1 MALPAEAV
9 GREGGLPAVVGQGLL
24 LDGILR
30 QVGVE
35 HHGVPVGRPLGIQV
49 GGFLAAAQVGDLGAV
64 LVALALAVFQSGP
77 GLEGVAGLFEGV
89 FLQGLSGAVV
99 ELLRLGL
106 IAVVEHH
113 GVWVTYPLG
122 VEGHGTIVGG
132 SQVLD
137 LRQVIV
143 GLARAVSLGVPA
155 REAVVGTPEGIPIQG
170 HGLAVD
176 KAGLI
181 RHLAGALV
189 GVEPDLIGDGGPL
202 GSKLHDVLILRIF
215 EDELLSGVDDA
226 ISQLPP
232 GEDIARTGVA
242 ALGDGIGLSGGKL
255 RHVLDGAL
263 GALGS
268 GGKTC
273 SVGVGR
279 PEGIEGHFRPVFHG
293 QVCNLLAVGELDLP
307 VCRPGPAHK
316 VVAGTMEGVFPQT
329 PGASHRNSRGL
340 HGAVA
345 AIGVISNGVEGGA
358 AGHIVQGCVVF
369 SNFYGFPLFSGAQ
382 IEDLGQ
388 VGAVVKAACPD
399 LLHTGGNHHGGEAG
413 RIKAVAGQL
422 RQAFGKGQLSGQ
434 VGTPGEG
441 AHADLLHAVRQNNIP
456 SQGGAAGEGI
466 GSDTLQLLRQDQ
478 LSGQFGTGAESVP
491 ANACQAQ
498 GELHAFQRRTP
509 IEGVVANMGNA
520 LLHYQLPVAKSGPGS
535 LLPIGREVRHF
546 PAARDGQGVGI
557 VQGPD
562 QAVAKS
568 AGNRFGLLAEA
579 GRQGQQR
586 IVSVL
591 YPHELPL

>member
-9 GREGGLPAVVGQGLL
+9 GREGGLLAVVDQGLL

-35 HHGVPVGRPLGIQV
+35 DHGVPVGRPLGIQV

-64 LVALALAVFQSGP
+64 LVALALAVFQGGP

-89 FLQGLSGAVV
+89 FLQGLGSTVV
-99 ELLRLGL
+99 ELLLLGL

-113 GVWVTYPLG
+113 GVGVTYPLG

-155 REAVVGTPEGIPIQG
+155 REAVVGPPEGIPIQG

-202 GSKLHDVLILRIF
+202 GSELHDLLVLRIF
-215 EDELLSGVDDA
+215 KGKLPSGVDDV

-232 GEDIARTGVA
+232 GKDISGTGIA
-242 ALGDGIGLSGGKL
+242 ALGGGIGLSGGKL
-255 RHVLDGAL
+255 CHILDGAL

-268 GGKTC
+268 GDKTC

-329 PGASHRNSRGL
+329 PGASHRNGRGL

-345 AIGVISNGVEGGA
+345 AIGIVDNRIESGT
-358 AGHIVQGCVVF
+358 AGHIVQNVVIIL
-369 SNFYGFPLFSGAQ
+369 NLDLFPRFSGSQ
-382 IEDLGQ
+382 IKD
-388 VGAVVKAACPD
+388 
-399 LLHTGGNHHGGEAG
+399 TG
-413 RIKAVAGQL
+413 
-422 RQAFGKGQLSGQ
+422 
-434 VGTPGEG
+434 
-441 AHADLLHAVRQNNIP
+441 
-456 SQGGAAGEGI
+456 
-466 GSDTLQLLRQDQ
+466 
-478 LSGQFGTGAESVP
+478 
-491 ANACQAQ
+491 
-498 GELHAFQRRTP
+498 
-509 IEGVVANMGNA
+509 
-520 LLHYQLPVAKSGPGS
+520 
-535 LLPIGREVRHF
+535 
-546 PAARDGQGVGI
+546 
-557 VQGPD
+557 
-562 QAVAKS
+562 
-568 AGNRFGLLAEA
+568 
-579 GRQGQQR
+579 
-586 IVSVL
+586 
-591 YPHELPL
+591 